1 MYEDEFEESSHDML
15 DEFGA
20 RFHVKLWD
28 DAEKELYLGC
38 SKYLKLSFTM
48 RLMYVKLKNNRSVNS
63 FNEVLHLF
71 KDVLPVGTMSK
82 SYYEAKML
90 KKGVEFYL

>member
-20 RFHVKLWD
+20 GFHVKLWD

-48 RLMYVKLKNNRSVNS
+48 RLMYVKLKKNRSAKS
-63 FNEVLHLF
+63 FNEVLRSF
-71 KDVLPVGTMSK
+71 EDALPVGTMPK
-82 SYYEAKML
+82 SYCEAKML
-90 KKGVEFYL
+90 IKSG